1 MEGMCVYIHTL
12 GKYVRAL
19 LQIKLVYKY
28 RICIIARAL
37 IYRDL
42 RDLSRGCMHGG
53 LIRLAYG
60 MD

>member
-1 MEGMCVYIHTL
+1 MEGMCVYTHTHM

-19 LQIKLVYKY
+19 LQIKLVYKF

-42 RDLSRGCMHGG
+42 HDMSRGCME
-53 LIRLAYG
+53 
-60 MD
+60 D